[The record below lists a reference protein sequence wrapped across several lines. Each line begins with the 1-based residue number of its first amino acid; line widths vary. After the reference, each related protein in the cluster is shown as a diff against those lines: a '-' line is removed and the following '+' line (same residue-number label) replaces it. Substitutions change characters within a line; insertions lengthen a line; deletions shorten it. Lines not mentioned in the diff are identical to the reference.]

1 MPMFNFLGKCGPSGN
16 STGHTY
22 LWGYSAHF
30 TDTQILL
37 TVSVLSPK
45 NSHLAVEF
53 LLLWDNSL
61 DLALELVNLELETI
75 DTLLPTHNSLN
86 STWCQWWHNVID
98 KPISELP
105 LITATRAPGHNAP
118 LIRFPILVQYT
129 VSFFLQFILPTSFHL
144 RTDPLHFQAGCRKRR
159 LNLALV
165 LLFIFCCSTFFDC
178 GVRLSF
184 LSMPNQ
190 ETGLWKHLPTW

>member
-37 TVSVLSPK
+37 AVSVLSPK

-86 STWCQWWHNVID
+86 SMWWQRWHNVSD

-105 LITATRAPGHNAP
+105 LITATTPCGLRGIMRPWFDFWFWCY
-118 LIRFPILVQYT
+118 IQYP
-129 VSFFLQFILPTSFHL
+129 FFFSVYYLP
-144 RTDPLHFQAGCRKRR
+144 
-159 LNLALV
+159 
-165 LLFIFCCSTFFDC
+165 LFIWEQTHSIS
-178 GVRLSF
+178 RLDVVK
-184 LSMPNQ
+184 
-190 ETGLWKHLPTW
+190 GD

>member
-16 STGHTY
+16 STGHAY

-105 LITATRAPGHNAP
+105 LITATTPCGLQGIMRPWFDF
-118 LIRFPILVQYT
+118 RFWCNIQYP
-129 VSFFLQFILPTSFHL
+129 FFFSLFYLP
-144 RTDPLHFQAGCRKRR
+144 
-159 LNLALV
+159 
-165 LLFIFCCSTFFDC
+165 LFIWEQTRSISRQDVVK
-178 GVRLSF
+178 GD
-184 LSMPNQ
+184 
-190 ETGLWKHLPTW
+190 